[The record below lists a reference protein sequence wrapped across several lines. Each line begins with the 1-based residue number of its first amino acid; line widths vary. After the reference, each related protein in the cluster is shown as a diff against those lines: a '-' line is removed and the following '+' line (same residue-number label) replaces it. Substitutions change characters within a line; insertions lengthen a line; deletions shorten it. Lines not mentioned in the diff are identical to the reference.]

1 MLIVR
6 RIVLALAAFA
16 VLAFASL
23 AGASSIKEVGVDNA
37 EKFQKPGCPQNC
49 EAIGQVT
56 GYQTQVGKAKNPY
69 VIGRKGKIVA
79 WTIALA
85 QPNAKQMRFFSD
97 LYGPTPKARIAVI
110 KLTDHKRKGKLIAQS
125 GTYNLKRYLGSTPT
139 FGLNKPLPVP
149 KNSVVA
155 LTVPT
160 WAPAFTVK
168 LGSSYAW
175 RASRSSSA
183 CGDVEQQAA
192 QQKVASTRAYGC
204 SYRTARMLYSA
215 SFVPDPKPTTP
226 AKSK

>member
-1 MLIVR
+1 MLTVR
-6 RIVLALAAFA
+6 RIVLVLAAFA
-16 VLAFASL
+16 ALGLASL
-23 AGASSIKEVGVDNA
+23 AAASSIKEVGVDNA

-85 QPNAKQMRFFSD
+85 QPNGEQMRFFTN
-97 LYGPTPKARIAVI
+97 LYGSTPKARIAVI
-110 KLTDHKRKGKLIAQS
+110 KLSDHKRKGTLVAQS
-125 GTYNLKRYLGSTPT
+125 GNINLKRYLGSTPT

-168 LGSSYAW
+168 LSRSYAW

-183 CGDVEQQAA
+183 CGDVEQQAS
-192 QQKVASTRAYGC
+192 QRKIGSTRSYGC